1 MHYGSMLARKRTL
14 GSMKTQS
21 SIGDHRSHSSHG
33 GNQVSIGQYNER
45 LVISLLRRHGWLTKA
60 DLARMTGLS
69 AQTMTVIVKRLLEGG
84 LLLSG
89 DKVRGR
95 VGQPSTPFKLN
106 PEGAV
111 SIGIKIGRRSLDLL
125 VMGFDG
131 TILTRRTLR
140 FALPDA
146 IETRALINTHLPEL
160 LASLPVEQQSRILG
174 AGIAMPRTL
183 VGWEDE
189 LNLPAGSLSGWN
201 DVDITAEVE
210 SLVNAPT
217 YLLHDVSAACLAELC
232 FGLGRSIQNFLY
244 LYVGSFV
251 GGGLVLSNQLQTGA
265 RGSMAAI
272 GSLPTS
278 LADRDVASSGNMP
291 AQLIERASLT
301 GFEALARA
309 AGRDDPHSFYY
320 GEQDEQTQAL
330 FSRWAEEAAGSLAF
344 AITATS
350 SLLDLDA
357 VILAAGLPD
366 DRTAELVS
374 LTATALDG
382 YNTKGV
388 HLPELHQA
396 EIGITARAMGGA
408 FLPIYANFSLE
419 RDALLINA

>member
-1 MHYGSMLARKRTL
+1 
-14 GSMKTQS
+14 MKTQS

-84 LLLSG
+84 LFLSG

-183 VGWEDE
+183 AGWEDE

-201 DVDITAEVE
+201 DVDITADVE
-210 SLVNAPT
+210 SLVKAPT

-251 GGGLVLSNQLQTGA
+251 GEGWCCQTNFKPVPEAAWLPLVHSDQSCRQG
-265 RGSMAAI
+265 R
-272 GSLPTS
+272 
-278 LADRDVASSGNMP
+278 ASSGAMP

-330 FSRWAEEAAGSLAF
+330 FSRWAGEAADSLAF

>member
-1 MHYGSMLARKRTL
+1 
-14 GSMKTQS
+14 MKTQS

-131 TILTRRTLR
+131 TILTRRTFR

-146 IETRALINTHLPEL
+146 IETRTLIDTHLPEL

-183 VGWEDE
+183 AGWEDE

-201 DVDITAEVE
+201 DVDITADVE
-210 SLVNAPT
+210 SLVKAPT

-278 LADRDVASSGNMP
+278 LADRSPASSGAMP

-330 FSRWAEEAAGSLAF
+330 FSRWAGEAADSLAF
-344 AITATS
+344 AIAATS

-388 HLPELHQA
+388 HLPELRQA

-419 RDALLINA
+419 RDALLINV